1 MAAWPAAQAA
11 RRAHAQHPGAA
22 GAGPC
27 CGPGPDQRG
36 APGLLPGPHGHAQDL
51 QHHERLPGTRLAFPW
66 AGRWS
71 WRQALGTH
79 AIGLGCAQS
88 GMHAQVRAAKLTDMP
103 CTAMAL
109 LSNAAGGSS
118 GQPIVLC
125 GSYDNKV
132 VPVALSGTLHPAASQ
147 MRGCIYKPL
156 QLPLI
161 SVQCTLST

>member
-1 MAAWPAAQAA
+1 MPAAQAA
-11 RRAHAQHPGAA
+11 GRAHPQHPGSA
-22 GAGPC
+22 GASAC

-36 APGLLPGPHGHAQDL
+36 VPGLLPEPHGHPQDL
-51 QHHERLPGTRLAFPW
+51 QRHERRPGVRLAFPW

-71 WRQALGTH
+71 WRQALGTR
-79 AIGLGCAQS
+79 AIGLGFAQS
-88 GMHAQVRAAKLTDMP
+88 GMLAQVRAAKLTDMP

-109 LSNAAGGSS
+109 LPHAAGGSS

-132 VPVALSGTLHPAASQ
+132 VPLSQSGTLHPAASQ

-156 QLPLI
+156 QLSLI